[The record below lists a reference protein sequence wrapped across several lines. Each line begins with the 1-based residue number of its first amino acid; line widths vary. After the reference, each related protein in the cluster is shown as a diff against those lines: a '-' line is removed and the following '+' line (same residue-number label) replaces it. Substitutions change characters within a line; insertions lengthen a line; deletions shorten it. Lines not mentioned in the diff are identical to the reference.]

1 MPNCLGWTR
10 VSTKH
15 QEDNG
20 GSLDYQKG
28 VCEQYALSHNMTIK
42 GWYGGKHESAKTPGK
57 MIKEM
62 VQAVKKDK
70 SIKYILVSEF
80 DRFSRNAVQAL
91 GIINDLRG
99 AGKVII
105 AAKNGTDTSTKDGYL
120 MATIAL
126 GLAEWDNSNRV
137 DKFLSGRK
145 DCLLKGVWAEKAPR
159 GYTKEGKSKGSMCKL
174 NDEGK
179 LIRKAFLWKLENTPN
194 QEILAR
200 LEARGMKLSP
210 QALHK
215 ILTNVFYAGKIKHK
229 LIGNQMV
236 DGVHEQAV
244 TYTQFLKVQDI
255 LAGRTGVY
263 THKKQNEE
271 APLLHFLKC
280 ADDNTPMTAYNR
292 VKPSGKCYTCYKCQ
306 EKGCCNN
313 ISAKKLHSL
322 FYDLLKEYHI
332 PECMMPLV
340 EKMVI
345 DILSSQN
352 VEAKANLASLRKKLT
367 EIDKDMKDC
376 HLRHA
381 TGKIADETFSVAI
394 QALEER
400 KSEILLGIENCEN
413 NLSNS
418 KNPIDQLMLT
428 CSNIA
433 SLWSDSDLETQR
445 KVQFLIFPDGILW
458 DKQMKQYR
466 TLKCNDFFEITNR
479 ISSTYKNKT
488 EGENPSSVNLCGRRE
503 SNPYASRHQI
513 LSLACLP
520 ISTRPRQMDCKD
532 MNIFDTT
539 KKYFFASHYFWNL
552 MQHQLSIES

>member
-1 MPNCLGWTR
+1 MDNCGAWTR

-28 VCEQYALSHNMTIK
+28 VCEQYALSHKMNIK
-42 GWYGGKHESAKTPGK
+42 GWFGGKHESAKTPGK

-80 DRFSRNAVQAL
+80 DRFSRNAAQAL
-91 GIINDLRG
+91 SIINDLMA
-99 AGKVII
+99 AGKII
-105 AAKNGTDTSTKDGYL
+105 VAVKNGTDTSTKDGYL

-137 DKFLSGRK
+137 DKFISGRK

-159 GYTKEGKSKGSMCKL
+159 GYTKEGKSKSSMCRL
-174 NDEGK
+174 NDEGR
-179 LIRKAFLWKLENTPN
+179 LIRKAFLWKLEGTSN

-200 LEARGMKLSP
+200 LQKRGMKVSP

-236 DGVHEQAV
+236 DGVHEQAI

-255 LAGRTGVY
+255 LSDRTGVY

-292 VKPSGKCYTCYKCQ
+292 IKPSGKQYTYYKCQ

-313 ISAKKLHSL
+313 ISAKTLHSI
-322 FYDLLKEYHI
+322 FYELLNSYHL
-332 PECMMPLV
+332 PDYLMPLV
-340 EKMVI
+340 ERLII
-345 DILSSQN
+345 DILADQS
-352 VEAKANLASLRKKLT
+352 VEVKSDLVSLRKKLT
-367 EIDKDMKDC
+367 EVDKDIKDC
-376 HLRHA
+376 HMRHA
-381 TGKIADETFSVAI
+381 TGKISDETFNVAI

-400 KSEILLGIENCEN
+400 KGEIMLGIENCEN

-418 KNPIDQLMLT
+418 KNPIDKLMLT
-428 CSNIA
+428 CSDIA
-433 SLWSDSDLETQR
+433 RLWQDSDLETQR
-445 KVQFLIFPDGILW
+445 KVQFLVFPEGILW
-458 DKQMKQYR
+458 DKKNKQYR
-466 TLKCNDFFEITNR
+466 TLKCNDFFEIMSRFTD
-479 ISSTYKNKT
+479 SYKKVR
-488 EGENPSSVNLCGRRE
+488 EGEKSSSLNLCGRRE
-503 SNPYASRHQI
+503 SKICHTYFCNKVKHMRFSAYNTTNYQQFSSI
-513 LSLACLP
+513 
-520 ISTRPRQMDCKD
+520 II
-532 MNIFDTT
+532 NI
-539 KKYFFASHYFWNL
+539 Y
-552 MQHQLSIES
+552 QCQSIARM